1 MRDPHRRTRRTL
13 AAYAVGALVLPVVL
27 AGCGQGG
34 DEVDIDVTGTAPAS
48 PSASSSGSSSAGPST
63 DPSAGSAGGEQVELP
78 TSRRPRVVATAVT
91 GLEAPWGLD
100 FFADG
105 DAIVTERDTTRV
117 LRVSPD
123 GEVTELG
130 AVDAAAP
137 EGEAG
142 LLGVALSPD
151 FEQDRLVYLYVTTG
165 EDNRVVRAELDG
177 DRLGPTEDV
186 LTGIPNG
193 FIHDGGRLLFGPDGH
208 LYVSTGEI
216 GEPARAQDRDD
227 LGGKILRITPDG
239 DPAPGNPFGSPVWSW
254 GHRNVQ
260 GLAFDG
266 EGRLWA
272 SEFGDST
279 WDELNLIEKG
289 ANYGWPEVEGRAEGR
304 AEGTVEGGPSGDF
317 VDPQAQWSTD
327 EASPSG
333 LAYADGHLYLAALR
347 GERLWRV
354 PVDGDGAGEP
364 EAFLVGELGRMRTV
378 ALAPDGRLWLTTS
391 NRDGRGDPADEDD
404 RILVLKP

>member
-1 MRDPHRRTRRTL
+1 MASRRRSL
-13 AAYAVGALVLPVVL
+13 ATYAVATLVLPL
-27 AGCGQGG
+27 ALAACGQGG
-34 DEVDIDVTGTAPAS
+34 DEVDVDVTGTAPATPAGSSPAS
-48 PSASSSGSSSAGPST
+48 PSAGGSSGPGAPPSGRT
-63 DPSAGSAGGEQVELP
+63 ELP
-78 TSRRPRVVATAVT
+78 TSKRPTVVGTVVT

-100 FFADG
+100 FLPDG

-117 LRVSPD
+117 LRVTAD

-130 AVDAAAP
+130 TIDAAAP

-142 LLGVALSPD
+142 LLGVAVSPGFAD
-151 FEQDRLVYLYVTTG
+151 DGLVYLYVSTA
-165 EDNRVVRAELDG
+165 EDNRVVRAELRG
-177 DRLGPTEDV
+177 DRLGATEDV

-193 FIHDGGRLLFGPDGH
+193 FIHDGGRMVFGPDGH
-208 LYVSTGEI
+208 LYVSTGET
-216 GEPARAQDRDD
+216 GEPERAQDRED
-227 LGGKILRITPDG
+227 LGGKILRITTDG
-239 DPAPGNPFGSPVWSW
+239 DPAPGNPFDSPVWSW

-279 WDELNLIEKG
+279 WDELNLIEAG
-289 ANYGWPEVEGRAEGR
+289 ANYGWPEVEGRD
-304 AEGTVEGGPSGDF
+304 EGTIEGGPSGDY
-317 VDPQAQWSTD
+317 VDPQAQWRTD

-354 PVDGDGAGEP
+354 PVGPDGAGEP
-364 EAFLVGELGRMRTV
+364 EEFLVGDHGRMRTV
-378 ALAPDGRLWLTTS
+378 AFAPDGRLWLTTS
-391 NRDGRGDPADEDD
+391 NRDGRGTPAEGDD